1 MDQKN
6 DLVSQRRIRIDKAKK
21 LLKLGFNPYPNKA
34 KKDAKNKEIVE
45 NFDKFEGKEVWVTGR
60 IMTLREHGKIAF
72 GHIEDDS
79 GKIQLFFKEDEMAD
93 SAPEKQNYG
102 WEMMKYFDIGDFV
115 AAKGKVVKTKRGE
128 ISILVKEF
136 KLLSKA
142 LRPLPSKWHG
152 LKDKET
158 RFRRRYLDM
167 TMNSKVRESLKR
179 RSGFWGAVREFLNK
193 NDFVEV
199 NIPVLEHVTG
209 GADAKPF
216 VTHYEAL
223 DEDFY
228 LRISHELPLKRL
240 LGGGFEKVYDIGPR
254 FRNEGMDEEH
264 LPEHIAMEF
273 YWAYADYKD
282 GMKLTEDLFKEVLK
296 KVFGTL
302 NFSVRGFKIDLDKD
316 WPVFDFEEL
325 LKKKYGEIDIYKDSV
340 DKLHSILKSNGGE
353 VTGDLNRNRVVDN
366 LWKIIRAET
375 GGPIFVIGVP
385 KFFSPLAKSDPKNVK
400 VVERFFPIIAGTEMA
415 NAFSELND
423 PRDQLARFVEQQS
436 MRDAGDEEAQ
446 MLDIDFVEMLEY
458 GMPPA
463 FGFGMSERVFWVFE
477 GLSAREA
484 VPFAQ
489 LRYKLEETTKK
500 IYADILKYIKE

>member
-1 MDQKN
+1 MG
-6 DLVSQRRIRIDKAKK
+6 
-21 LLKLGFNPYPNKA
+21 LGFNPYPNKA
-34 KKDAKNKEIVE
+34 EKDEKNQEIVD
-45 NFDKFEGKEVWVTGR
+45 NYKKFEGKEVWVTGR
-60 IMTLREHGKIAF
+60 IMTWREHGKIAF
-72 GHIEDDS
+72 GHIQDDS
-79 GKIQLFFKEDEMAD
+79 GQIQLFLKAD
-93 SAPEKQNYG
+93 TVSKSSVKKQNYG
-102 WEMMKYFDIGDFV
+102 WDMLKYFDVGDFV
-115 AAKGKVVKTKRGE
+115 GAKGKVVKTKRGE
-128 ISILVKEF
+128 VSIMVEELS
-136 KLLSKA
+136 LLSKA

-152 LKDKET
+152 LKNKET
-158 RFRRRYLDM
+158 RLRRRYVDM
-167 TMNSKVRESLKR
+167 TMNPKVRESLKR
-179 RSGFWGAVREFLNK
+179 RSRFWSMTREFLDK
-193 NDFVEV
+193 NDFCGI
-199 NIPVLEHVTG
+199 NIPVLEHLTG

-216 VTHYEAL
+216 VTHYDAL

-254 FRNEGMDEEH
+254 FRNEGIDEEH

-282 GMKLTEDLFKEVLK
+282 GMKLTQELFKYVLK
-296 KVFGTL
+296 KVFGVL
-302 NFSVRGFKIDLDKD
+302 KFSVRGFDINLDKE
-316 WPVFDFEEL
+316 WPVFDFEEM
-325 LKKKYGEIDIYKDSV
+325 LKKKYGKIDIYNDSV
-340 DKLHSILKSNGGE
+340 DKLNSVLKSNGGKVEGE
-353 VTGDLNRNRVVDN
+353 VNRNRVVDN
-366 LWKIIRAET
+366 LWKVIRSET
-375 GGPIFVIGVP
+375 GGPIFVVGIP
-385 KFFSPLAKSDPKNVK
+385 KFFSPLSKSSPENEK

-423 PRDQLARFVEQQS
+423 PQDQLRRFVEQQS

-500 IYADILKYIKE
+500 IYSNILKYIKK

>member
-1 MDQKN
+1 MNQQN
-6 DLVSQRRIRIDKAKK
+6 DLVSQRKVRIDKADK
-21 LLKLGFNPYPNKA
+21 LQKLGFNPYPNKA
-34 KKDAKNKEIVE
+34 EKSCSNQEIVDNYEKFENKEVQ
-45 NFDKFEGKEVWVTGR
+45 VTGR
-60 IMTLREHGKIAF
+60 IMTWREHGKIAF
-72 GHIEDDS
+72 GHIQDDS
-79 GKIQLFFKEDEMAD
+79 GQIQLFLKSDELAK
-93 SAPEKQNYG
+93 SSVKKQNYG
-102 WEMMKYFDIGDFV
+102 WDMLKYFDVGDFV
-115 AAKGKVVKTKRGE
+115 GAKGKVTKTKRGE
-128 ISILVKEF
+128 VSVMVEELR
-136 KLLSKA
+136 LLSKA

-152 LKDKET
+152 LKNKET
-158 RFRRRYLDM
+158 RLRHRHVDM

-179 RSGFWGAVREFLNK
+179 RSQFWGMTREFLDK
-193 NDFVEV
+193 NGFYEI
-199 NIPVLEHVTG
+199 NIPVLEHLTG

-216 VTHYEAL
+216 VTHYDAL

-254 FRNEGMDEEH
+254 FRNEGIGEEH

-282 GMKLTEDLFKEVLK
+282 GMKLTQELFKYVLK

-302 NFSVRGFKIDLDKD
+302 KFSVRGFDINLDKE
-316 WPVFDFEEL
+316 WPVADFEEL
-325 LKKKYGEIDIYKDSV
+325 LKKKYGKIDIYNDSV
-340 DKLHSILKSNGGE
+340 DKLNSVLKSNGGRVEGE
-353 VTGDLNRNRVVDN
+353 VNRNRVVDN

-375 GGPIFVIGVP
+375 GGPIFVIGIP
-385 KFFSPLAKSDPKNVK
+385 KFFSPLSKTSPENEK

-423 PRDQLARFVEQQS
+423 PQDQLKRFVEQQS

-446 MLDIDFVEMLEY
+446 MLDIDFVEMLEC

-463 FGFGMSERVFWVFE
+463 FGLGMSERVFWVFE

-500 IYADILKYIKE
+500 IYSDILKYIKK

>member
-1 MDQKN
+1 MTQQN
-6 DLVSQRRIRIDKAKK
+6 DLVSQRKVRIDKMDK
-21 LLKLGFNPYPNKA
+21 LLELGFNPYPNKA
-34 KKDAKNKEIVE
+34 EKDYSNQEIVDNYE
-45 NFDKFEGKEVWVTGR
+45 KFEGREVWVTGR
-60 IMTLREHGKIAF
+60 IMTWREHGKIAF
-72 GHIEDDS
+72 SHIQDDS
-79 GKIQLFFKEDEMAD
+79 GQVQLFLKTDEL
-93 SAPEKQNYG
+93 SKSSVEKQSYG
-102 WEMMKYFDIGDFV
+102 WDMLKYFDVGDFV
-115 AAKGKVVKTKRGE
+115 GAKGKVVKTKRGE
-128 ISILVKEF
+128 VSIMVEELR
-136 KLLSKA
+136 LLSKA

-152 LKDKET
+152 LKNKET
-158 RFRRRYLDM
+158 RLRRRYVDM
-167 TMNSKVRESLKR
+167 TMNPKVRVGLKR
-179 RSGFWGAVREFLNK
+179 RSMFWSMVREFLNK
-193 NDFVEV
+193 SDFVEI
-199 NIPVLEHVTG
+199 NIPVLEHLTG

-216 VTHYEAL
+216 VTHYDAL

-254 FRNEGMDEEH
+254 FRNEGIDEEH

-282 GMKLTEDLFKEVLK
+282 GMKLTQELFKYVLK

-302 NFSVRGFKIDLDKD
+302 KFSVRGFDINLDKE

-325 LKKKYGEIDIYKDSV
+325 LKKKYGKIDIYNDSV
-340 DKLHSILKSNGGE
+340 DKLNSVLKSNGGRVEGE
-353 VTGDLNRNRVVDN
+353 VNRNRVVDN
-366 LWKIIRAET
+366 LWKMIRSET
-375 GGPIFVIGVP
+375 GGPIFVIGIP
-385 KFFSPLAKSDPKNVK
+385 KFFSPLSKTSPENKR

-423 PRDQLARFVEQQS
+423 PRDQLKRFVEQQS

-500 IYADILKYIKE
+500 IYSDILKYIKG

>member
-1 MDQKN
+1 MNQQN
-6 DLVSQRRIRIDKAKK
+6 DLVSQRKVRIDKADK
-21 LLKLGFNPYPNKA
+21 LQKLGFNPYPNKA
-34 KKDAKNKEIVE
+34 EKSCSNQEIVDNYEKFENKEVQ
-45 NFDKFEGKEVWVTGR
+45 VTGR
-60 IMTLREHGKIAF
+60 IMTWREHGKIAF
-72 GHIEDDS
+72 GHIQDDS
-79 GKIQLFFKEDEMAD
+79 GQIQLFLKSDELAKS
-93 SAPEKQNYG
+93 SAQKQNYG
-102 WEMMKYFDIGDFV
+102 WDMLKYFDVGDFV
-115 AAKGKVVKTKRGE
+115 GAKGKVTKTKRGE
-128 ISILVKEF
+128 VSVMVEEL

-152 LKDKET
+152 LKNKET
-158 RFRRRYLDM
+158 RLRRRYVDM
-167 TMNSKVRESLKR
+167 TMNSKVRASLKR
-179 RSGFWGAVREFLNK
+179 RSLFWRMTREFLDK
-193 NDFVEV
+193 NGFYEI
-199 NIPVLEHVTG
+199 NIPVLEHLTG

-216 VTHYEAL
+216 VTHYDAL

-254 FRNEGMDEEH
+254 FRNEGIGEEH

-282 GMKLTEDLFKEVLK
+282 GMKLTQELFKYVLK

-302 NFSVRGFKIDLDKD
+302 KFSVKGFDINLDKK
-316 WPVFDFEEL
+316 WPVRDFEEL
-325 LKKKYGEIDIYKDSV
+325 LKKKYGKIDIYNDSV
-340 DKLHSILKSNGGE
+340 DKLNSVLKSNGGRVEGE
-353 VTGDLNRNRVVDN
+353 VNRNRVVDN
-366 LWKIIRAET
+366 LWKIIRSET
-375 GGPIFVIGVP
+375 GGPIFVTGIP
-385 KFFSPLAKSDPKNVK
+385 KFFSPLSKTSPENEK

-423 PRDQLARFVEQQS
+423 PQDQLKRFVEQQS

-446 MLDIDFVEMLEY
+446 MLDIDFVEMLEC

-463 FGFGMSERVFWVFE
+463 FGLGMSERVFWVFE

-500 IYADILKYIKE
+500 IYSDILKYIKK